1 MIDWSS
7 NLFSCVWR
15 IKATPGK
22 KILASFRFS
31 QIGNYE
37 SNLSTSFPAS
47 LTWPPALTAARTT
60 SPSPLETLLR
70 WKKTLQQL
78 GNRKRKTGR
87 HFHPVL
93 RQVASRLH
101 RVLGRAAGD
110 RVPHQPGL
118 RQTFLFWANFVF
130 FSPNFQPEMSPPSV
144 VKALKSLKMWLCLTN
159 QVQVSGMIFAFRSC
173 HHHIVVNKINLQLK
187 NRVTLVVGLLWTTQ
201 LLPRYVH
208 VFIISSD
215 S

>member
-1 MIDWSS
+1 MIDWSL

-22 KILASFRFS
+22 KILASFRCS
-31 QIGNYE
+31 KIGNYE
-37 SNLSTSFPAS
+37 SYFSTSFPAS

-130 FSPNFQPEMSPPSV
+130 FFAEFPTWNV
-144 VKALKSLKMWLCLTN
+144 TSL
-159 QVQVSGMIFAFRSC
+159 SC
-173 HHHIVVNKINLQLK
+173 EGSKISK
-187 NRVTLVVGLLWTTQ
+187 DVTLLVLLTKYKFQGWYLHSEVV
-201 LLPRYVH
+201 
-208 VFIISSD
+208 IIILS
-215 S
+215 